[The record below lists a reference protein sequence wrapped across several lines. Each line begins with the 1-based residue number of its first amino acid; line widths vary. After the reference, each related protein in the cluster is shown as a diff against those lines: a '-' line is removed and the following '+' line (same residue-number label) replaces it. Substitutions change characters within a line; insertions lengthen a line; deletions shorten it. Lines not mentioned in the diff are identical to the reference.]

1 MLFTAVLCILAVILV
16 QSSVSIY
23 IGTYYE
29 WDEGTQTSIEY
40 EAVNIANFGI
50 IAFILGAACTV
61 MPILELSGLKNKRN
75 LDTLYALPVSRSKM
89 ALTHYLSGFVQA
101 AVIYT
106 VAYITLVLKIIA
118 SPFFDCI
125 HSPIL
130 LLPCYFVVLLA
141 GLTVYSI
148 FIAIF
153 NSANTIADG
162 CFFMAVWSLL
172 PMFFVMAME
181 EFESKTSG
189 MISIQVIDSN
199 SGFVMYPHA
208 AMAITEN
215 FFRILTGRRD
225 YSRSYTKEFIF
236 WAGIGVILAGVY
248 FYSFV
253 HKRAEKINDSSD
265 TFFGYRTII
274 PIIVFCLSLSTDS
287 DPLSLIFAV
296 LASVVGYMLYR
307 RSFKIKIRDIA
318 VTACVIA
325 FVRISCYLL

>member
-40 EAVNIANFGI
+40 ESVNIENFGI
-50 IAFILGAACTV
+50 IAFILGALCTV

-118 SPFFDCI
+118 LPFFDCI

-199 SGFVMYPHA
+199 SGFSMYPHA

-236 WAGIGVILAGVY
+236 WAVIGVILAGVY
-248 FYSFV
+248 FYSLFISAQ
-253 HKRAEKINDSSD
+253 RRSMIPPIPSSD
-265 TFFGYRTII
+265 TG
-274 PIIVFCLSLSTDS
+274 L
-287 DPLSLIFAV
+287 
-296 LASVVGYMLYR
+296 
-307 RSFKIKIRDIA
+307 
-318 VTACVIA
+318 
-325 FVRISCYLL
+325 